1 MHRRLSRLGA
11 VNPLFVA
18 LLGGIIAFA
27 GLLFLLPKSGRVDTR
42 QDGESAQV
50 KPLTVLAAA
59 GLRKPIEAILEQY
72 KSECGV
78 AVDVQY
84 GGSNMLLNQLKVNK
98 FEEPDLFLAA
108 DSFYIEEAVAQG
120 LAAEVMPLA
129 SQVPVIAFRKDKAPA
144 DRSSWKALLRGE
156 TRWSIADPDQA
167 AIGKSVRDL
176 LSKIRTGEGEKAT
189 LWDEL
194 NRQATEKGVFKPTV
208 NEVANDVKI
217 GAVDVGIVW
226 SSTVASPEYRDEL
239 VGVRLDELEETQGF
253 GDISENVDVAVLTTS
268 NRPTEAIRLARYI
281 AASDRGLKT
290 FSQFGMT
297 AKEGDEWELQPEI
310 TFYCGAVNRR
320 AIEPVLDAFQK
331 REGVIVNT
339 VFDGCGILTSR
350 MGTIEGQSQ
359 QLGFPDVYMA
369 CDRYYLDNVK
379 DWFQED
385 VDVSETRIVLV
396 VPKGSDKVRSVEDLI
411 KPGVRVSV
419 GEPDQCTI
427 GALTRRLLRELGLY
441 DALKNKQGEAGEIVV
456 EKSSSALIVPDV
468 VTGHVD
474 AAIAYR
480 NDVLTHQDKVDVI
493 PIDSPL
499 TRAIQPLSI
508 ARNSRHKELVRR
520 LYRQVEKA
528 KQGFETV
535 GFEFL
540 LSDPATKF

>member
-18 LLGGIIAFA
+18 LLGGVIAFA
-27 GLLFLLPKSGRVDTR
+27 GLLFLLPKSGRVETR

-208 NEVANDVKI
+208 N
-217 GAVDVGIVW
+217 G
-226 SSTVASPEYRDEL
+226 SP
-239 VGVRLDELEETQGF
+239 
-253 GDISENVDVAVLTTS
+253 
-268 NRPTEAIRLARYI
+268 
-281 AASDRGLKT
+281 
-290 FSQFGMT
+290 M
-297 AKEGDEWELQPEI
+297 
-310 TFYCGAVNRR
+310 
-320 AIEPVLDAFQK
+320 
-331 REGVIVNT
+331 
-339 VFDGCGILTSR
+339 TSR
-350 MGTIEGQSQ
+350 S
-359 QLGFPDVYMA
+359 
-369 CDRYYLDNVK
+369 
-379 DWFQED
+379 
-385 VDVSETRIVLV
+385 
-396 VPKGSDKVRSVEDLI
+396 VRSMWGSFGAR
-411 KPGVRVSV
+411 PSHPPNTATNWSASVS
-419 GEPDQCTI
+419 TNSK
-427 GALTRRLLRELGLY
+427 RRK
-441 DALKNKQGEAGEIVV
+441 D
-456 EKSSSALIVPDV
+456 SA
-468 VTGHVD
+468 TSQ
-474 AAIAYR
+474 R
-480 NDVLTHQDKVDVI
+480 T
-493 PIDSPL
+493 SMW
-499 TRAIQPLSI
+499 RC
-508 ARNSRHKELVRR
+508 
-520 LYRQVEKA
+520 
-528 KQGFETV
+528 
-535 GFEFL
+535 
-540 LSDPATKF
+540 